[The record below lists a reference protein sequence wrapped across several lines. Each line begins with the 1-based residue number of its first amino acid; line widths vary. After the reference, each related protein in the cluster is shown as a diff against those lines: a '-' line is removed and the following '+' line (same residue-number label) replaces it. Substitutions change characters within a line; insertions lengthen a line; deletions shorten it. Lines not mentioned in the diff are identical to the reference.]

1 MVNKFIQYS
10 LTKYFF
16 SHIINSANKKG
27 GSMLIKL
34 KEFLSSDQLS
44 YRVSEKFVI
53 DDEDFLSK
61 THLDKSIVFSG
72 EFYKVDESVILNG
85 TVMYTVE
92 DKCARCLDE
101 FDNKVEARF
110 EALIVKQLDED
121 SESDEIQLKLTDGCV
136 DLQETIKQIIYLSMP
151 MKSLCSKDCK
161 GICPNCGVNL
171 NNDNCKCEDNLTDP
185 RFDKLRDL
193 LKD

>member
-1 MVNKFIQYS
+1 
-10 LTKYFF
+10 LTKDFF

-34 KEFLSSDQLS
+34 KEFLSSDRLS
-44 YRVSEKFVI
+44 YKVSENFVI

-61 THLDKSIVFSG
+61 THLDKNIVFAG
-72 EFYKVDESVILNG
+72 DLYKVDESVVLNG
-85 TVMYTVE
+85 TVKFTVK
-92 DKCARCLDE
+92 DKCSRCLDE
-101 FDNKVEARF
+101 FDNKIEAKF
-110 EALIVKQLDED
+110 EALVVKQLDED

-185 RFDKLRDL
+185 RFDKLKGL
-193 LKD
+193 LKE